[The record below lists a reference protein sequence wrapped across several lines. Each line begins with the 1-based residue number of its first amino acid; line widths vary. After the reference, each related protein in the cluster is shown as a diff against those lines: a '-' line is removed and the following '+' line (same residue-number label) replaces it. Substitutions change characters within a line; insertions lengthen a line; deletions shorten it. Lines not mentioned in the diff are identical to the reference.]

1 MGKRSG
7 KGDETKDLT
16 SDAAINGQL
25 WRLQTSKPNR
35 WTNGK
40 LIHMD
45 IRVFYVWVLN
55 ILIFTVELSGDS
67 EVEENGTAM
76 SKVVGC
82 E

>member
-1 MGKRSG
+1 MGKGSR

-40 LIHMD
+40 LIHMYTG
-45 IRVFYVWVLN
+45 VFYVWVLN
-55 ILIFTVELSGDS
+55 VLIFTVELSGHS
-67 EVEENGTAM
+67 EVENGTAM

>member
-1 MGKRSG
+1 VGKGSE

-16 SDAAINGQL
+16 SGAAVNEQL
-25 WRLQTSKPNR
+25 WRLQTSRPNR

-40 LIHMD
+40 LIHLD
-45 IRVFYVWVLN
+45 IVVFYVWVLN
-55 ILIFTVELSGDS
+55 MLIFTVELSGDS
-67 EVEENGTAM
+67 EVENGTAT

>member
-1 MGKRSG
+1 VGKGSG
-7 KGDETKDLT
+7 KGDETKDIT
-16 SDAAINGQL
+16 SDAAVNGQL
-25 WRLQTSKPNR
+25 WRMQTSRPNR

-45 IRVFYVWVLN
+45 IVVFYVWVLN
-55 ILIFTVELSGDS
+55 MLIFMVELSGDS
-67 EVEENGTAM
+67 EVENGTAM